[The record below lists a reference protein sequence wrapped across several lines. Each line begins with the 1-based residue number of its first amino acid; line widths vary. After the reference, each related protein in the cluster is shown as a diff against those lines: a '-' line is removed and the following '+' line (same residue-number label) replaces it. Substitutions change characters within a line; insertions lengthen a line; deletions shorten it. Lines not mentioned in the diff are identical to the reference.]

1 MRANVNQDR
10 ITVDRHP
17 VHLLPIRINLG
28 AADDPRGV
36 FSRPDHLQRVVRG
49 VVHRISLVS
58 HHRLPSQLRAAG
70 LALAIEAC
78 ASDGRKQSKH
88 PVRHDVTH
96 LGSKIQFI
104 KGLHPFELKGEI
116 MGKVLKE
123 IEVTLDTLAEFL
135 DDAGWDVT
143 PASQRLV
150 FHTEAGVGFSIR
162 VEPDRHFVHFGTHLP
177 IRKDFEDHLGLVNTL
192 NNDVF
197 LGCFSIDEDKDLS
210 VTYSMSYARGLIL
223 AQLSRILRR
232 FAGMLDHVVSTYDKN
247 DDVFAFGN
255 SEPAASETPHP
266 SLQ

>member
-1 MRANVNQDR
+1 
-10 ITVDRHP
+10 
-17 VHLLPIRINLG
+17 
-28 AADDPRGV
+28 
-36 FSRPDHLQRVVRG
+36 
-49 VVHRISLVS
+49 
-58 HHRLPSQLRAAG
+58 
-70 LALAIEAC
+70 
-78 ASDGRKQSKH
+78 
-88 PVRHDVTH
+88 
-96 LGSKIQFI
+96 
-104 KGLHPFELKGEI
+104 

-135 DDAGWDVT
+135 DDAGWDVA

-150 FHTEAGVGFSIR
+150 FHTKAGVGFSVR
-162 VEPDRHFVHFGTHLP
+162 VESDRHFVHFSTHLP
-177 IRKDFEDHLGLVNTL
+177 IRKDFEDHLDLVNTL

-255 SEPAASETPHP
+255 QESATAEAPHP

>member
-1 MRANVNQDR
+1 M
-10 ITVDRHP
+10 TY
-17 VHLLPIRINLG
+17 
-28 AADDPRGV
+28 
-36 FSRPDHLQRVVRG
+36 
-49 VVHRISLVS
+49 
-58 HHRLPSQLRAAG
+58 
-70 LALAIEAC
+70 
-78 ASDGRKQSKH
+78 
-88 PVRHDVTH
+88 

-104 KGLHPFELKGEI
+104 EALHPVELKGEI

-150 FHTEAGVGFSIR
+150 FHTKAGVGFSIR
-162 VEPDRHFVHFGTHLP
+162 IEPDRHFVHFGTHLP
-177 IRKDFEDHLGLVNTL
+177 IRKDFEDHLDLVNTL

-247 DDVFAFGN
+247 DEVFAFGN

-266 SLQ
+266 LLQ